1 MMSVGRRH
9 TIALV
14 NQHSGVGKTT
24 SAIGLAQVLARV
36 WRQRVLLVDADPLS
50 SLTERLDVAT
60 AARPLLDDCML
71 GRATAHQCLVAVGDG
86 IDLLPCSAGLV
97 GFELEAINRD
107 NRALVLRQV
116 LEPLAQ
122 DYDHIV
128 IDTPASLGQLTVN
141 ALAAADELIIPLCCD
156 YFASEGM
163 AELLSFVTKIRAG
176 INPAL
181 NLCTLL
187 ATHVIDGSRY
197 AQRNMAEI
205 RKVYGPLVADAV
217 ISEGGDMMKCYERLV
232 EELKS
237 KRSHK
242 HR

>member
-14 NQHSGVGKTT
+14 NQNSGVGKTT

-36 WRQRVLLVDADPLS
+36 WHQRVLLVDADPLS
-50 SLTERLDVAT
+50 SLTERFDVAT

-107 NRALVLRQV
+107 NRAFVLRQV
-116 LEPLAQ
+116 LEPLVQ

-128 IDTPASLGQLTVN
+128 VGA
-141 ALAAADELIIPLCCD
+141 AELAQAGANADELIIPLRCD
-156 YFASEGM
+156 YFPSEGM

>member
-1 MMSVGRRH
+1 MSVGRRH

-14 NQHSGVGKTT
+14 NQNSGVGKTT

-36 WRQRVLLVDADPLS
+36 WHQRVLLVDADPLS
-50 SLTERLDVAT
+50 SLTERFDVAT

-71 GRATAHQCLVAVGDG
+71 GRATAHQCLV
-86 IDLLPCSAGLV
+86 

-107 NRALVLRQV
+107 NRAFVLRQV
-116 LEPLAQ
+116 LEPLVQ

-128 IDTPASLGQLTVN
+128 VDTPASLGQLTVN
-141 ALAAADELIIPLCCD
+141 ALAAADELIIPLRCD